1 MPFRAR
7 PETARQLA
15 VLCDLYGTRQTVIT
29 IAIDRMYQQE
39 APGMSEQTIYRITSE
54 SDSYGPDCA
63 NPMACAEA
71 VQNELTKYANERG
84 HQVEFEIVDETVSFG
99 NQSKGDTDLIA
110 ELDEQ
115 VELNWFDWI
124 PESAFI

>member
-1 MPFRAR
+1 MPFRPR

-29 IAIDRMYQQE
+29 IAIDRMYHQE

-71 VQNELTKYANERG
+71 VQNELTKYADERG
-84 HQVEFEIVDETVSFG
+84 YQIEFEIVDETVSFG
-99 NQSKGDTDLIA
+99 NKSKGNAELIA
-110 ELDEQ
+110 ELNEQ

-124 PESAFI
+124 PGSAFV